1 MIYEQDLITKVNK
14 FFQENQRK
22 TIKQDEILKIIN
34 DQPKLNQ
41 WVLAVDRFPEQN
53 QEVLCLWKLLSS
65 DNYNNVDNEGHILIA
80 IQNEGTNF
88 LNLKKND
95 RFVQGIFM
103 KYLTVDNEKNIKDR
117 QSCSR
122 CEHYAV
128 YLHLEILYAYTHSE

>member
-53 QEVLCLWKLLSS
+53 QEVLS
-65 DNYNNVDNEGHILIA
+65 
-80 IQNEGTNF
+80 
-88 LNLKKND
+88 
-95 RFVQGIFM
+95 
-103 KYLTVDNEKNIKDR
+103 
-117 QSCSR
+117 
-122 CEHYAV
+122 
-128 YLHLEILYAYTHSE
+128 